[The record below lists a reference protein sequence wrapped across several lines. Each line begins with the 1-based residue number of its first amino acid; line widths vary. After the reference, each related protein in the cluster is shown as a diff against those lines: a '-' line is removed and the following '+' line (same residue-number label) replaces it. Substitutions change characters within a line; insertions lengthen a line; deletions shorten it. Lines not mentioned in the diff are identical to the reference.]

1 MVIKEA
7 LEKIFNNINLKN
19 SSEFISIENAVDKI
33 VAEDIIAV
41 KNLPSFDNSA
51 LDGYAINFADRNTPI
66 DIVDTIFAGDNRE
79 ISIKS
84 GECVKIMTGAKMPKG
99 ADTVVRFEDAV
110 VESNKKLIVDER
122 TKRFS
127 AFRHK
132 GEEIKSGD
140 VLFSVD
146 TRLSAAHVMMLAAQ
160 GISFVKVFCKPKIGI
175 FSSGDEIVEPWQNAS
190 EDQIYNAN
198 AIGMQALLSKFGFKS
213 SYLGIIKDDLN
224 DTINAI
230 DSADMDVLICSGG
243 ASKGEAD
250 FMKTALLSLGF
261 TELFG
266 YIDARPS
273 RPSKAYVK
281 DNKIVFIMPGNPMS
295 AFLSAFLLIVPFLLK
310 KPLETTKA
318 RIMQDLK
325 VKPGR
330 QNVVLGRL
338 EDDKFYVTDN
348 NKYGSGMIMPLIKS
362 NAICLSNFDQS
373 DFNQNDEVVVY
384 KFS

>member
-1 MVIKEA
+1 MVIKDA
-7 LEKIFNNINLKN
+7 LNKIFENLDLKN
-19 SSEFISIENAVDKI
+19 SSEFMSIENAVDKI
-33 VAEDIIAV
+33 VAEDIVAV

-51 LDGYAINFADRNTPI
+51 LDGYAINFADRHAAI
-66 DIVDTIFAGDNRE
+66 SVVDTIFAGDNRE
-79 ISIKS
+79 VSIKS

-99 ADTVVRFEDAV
+99 ADTVVRFEDAII
-110 VESNKKLIVDER
+110 ENEKLIVDER
-122 TKRFS
+122 TKQFS
-127 AFRHK
+127 AFRYK
-132 GEEIKSGD
+132 GEEIKAGD
-140 VLFSVD
+140 VLFGEG

-160 GISFVKVFCKPKIGI
+160 GIAFVNVLREPRIGI
-175 FSSGDEIVEPWQNAS
+175 FSSGDEIVEPWQSAS

-198 AIGMQALLSKFGFKS
+198 AIGMQALLAKFGFKS

-230 DSADMDVLICSGG
+230 NSADMDVLICSGG

-295 AFLSAFLLIVPFLLK
+295 AFVSAFLLIVPFLLK
-310 KPLETTKA
+310 RPLEATKA

-325 VKPGR
+325 VKSGR
-330 QNVVLGRL
+330 ENVVLGRL
-338 EDDKFYVTDN
+338 EEDKFYVTDN
-348 NKYGSGMIMPLIKS
+348 NKYGSGMIMPLVKS

-373 DFNQNDEVVVY
+373 KFRQNDEVLVY

>member
-1 MVIKEA
+1 MLIQEA
-7 LEKIFNNINLKN
+7 LKKIFENINLKN
-19 SSEFISIENAVDKI
+19 SSEFISIDNAVNKI
-33 VAEDIIAV
+33 VAEDIVAV

-51 LDGYAINFADRNTPI
+51 LDGYAINFADRKAPI
-66 DIVDTIFAGDNRE
+66 SITDTVFAGDGRE

-99 ADTVVRFEDAV
+99 ADTVVRFEDAII
-110 VESNKKLIVDER
+110 ESGKLIVDDR
-122 TKRFS
+122 TKQFS

-140 VLFSVD
+140 VLFGKG

-160 GISFVKVFCKPKIGI
+160 GISFVRVFCEPKIGI
-175 FSSGDEIVEPWQNAS
+175 FSSGDEIVEPWQSAS

-230 DSADMDVLICSGG
+230 NSADMDVLICSGG

-261 TELFG
+261 TELFSH
-266 YIDARPS
+266 IDARPA

-281 DNKIVFIMPGNPMS
+281 DSKIVFIMPGNPMS

-310 KPLETTKA
+310 RPLEATKA
-318 RIMQDLK
+318 YIMQDLK
-325 VKPGR
+325 VKSGR
-330 QNVVLGRL
+330 ENVVLGRL
-338 EDDKFYVTDN
+338 EEDKFYVTDD
-348 NKYGSGMIMPLIKS
+348 NKYGSGMIMPLVKS
-362 NAICLSNFDQS
+362 NAICLSNFNQS
-373 DFNQNDEVVVY
+373 EFRQNDEVLVY